1 MRSSTNLVSHF
12 YYFIIDF
19 RSFSRFKRKDKI
31 EKKMQPRAWFGPTRN
46 FGLVGGVAQLRKPA
60 QFGPPGAGHAFY
72 REALVFIINIA
83 DTIGTILFSL
93 SPLV

>member
-1 MRSSTNLVSHF
+1 
-12 YYFIIDF
+12 
-19 RSFSRFKRKDKI
+19 
-31 EKKMQPRAWFGPTRN
+31 MQPRAWFGPTRN

-72 REALVFIINIA
+72 REALVFRINIA
-83 DTIGTILFSL
+83 DTISTILFSL